1 MNRTPFMVR
10 RKAPYSLKKGET
22 FLADNG
28 KKYKV
33 TGIQEISFYNMFTVQ
48 VIFFGKEITKNES
61 SIEKG

>member
-1 MNRTPFMVR
+1 MPFMVR
-10 RKAPYSLKKGET
+10 KRAPYSLKKGET

-28 KKYKV
+28 KRYKV
-33 TGIQEISFYNMFTVQ
+33 TGIHEITFYNENTIQ